1 MDYLKEYHLNEDDI
15 NEIKNSIDE
24 RDILEYSVHEE
35 NIRKILDY
43 LTSKKLNIKEL
54 LKNKSYL
61 FYTDSSVLINKFNS
75 IEEDKLK
82 ELNDNIDIL
91 DELL

>member
-35 NIRKILDY
+35 HIRKLLDY

-61 FYTDSSVLINKFNS
+61 FYTDASVLINKFNS